1 MRQNRC
7 YCRMWWRISR
17 IGSSRSSL
25 ILFFVLTLT
34 FSLISAGILNANT
47 TVGMAAYAKKSKRP
61 FEEKNNDGVGG
72 SSGKSGDSGG
82 GGSDSKDKKNN
93 DQGTNDNERQHQV
106 KPQKTGRE
114 RK

>member
-1 MRQNRC
+1 MRG
-7 YCRMWWRISR
+7 
-17 IGSSRSSL
+17 IGRDSSFL
-25 ILFFVLTLT
+25 VLLFVLTLT
-34 FSLISAGILNANT
+34 FSLISAGILRANP
-47 TVGMAAYAKKSKRP
+47 TVSMAAYAKKSKKP
-61 FEEKNNDGVGG
+61 PEENSNDGSGG
-72 SSGKSGDSGG
+72 SSGKSGDSG